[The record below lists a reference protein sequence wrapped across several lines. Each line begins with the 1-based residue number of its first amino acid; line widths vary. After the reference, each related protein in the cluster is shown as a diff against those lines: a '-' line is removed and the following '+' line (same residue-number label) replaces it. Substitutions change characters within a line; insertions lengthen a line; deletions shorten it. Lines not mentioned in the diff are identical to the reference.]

1 MDMFIFFL
9 NFNLRW
15 GRISYSIVDH
25 SEAFVT
31 TKNDENNYPNLKQK
45 LLWKQQGKS
54 EGFDSYDQPGNLTQI
69 RSKSLIFYAHVTLK
83 FDGWPQKQ

>member
-1 MDMFIFFL
+1 MVWTCLFFF

-31 TKNDENNYPNLKQK
+31 TKNDEDNYPNLKQK
-45 LLWKQQGKS
+45 L
-54 EGFDSYDQPGNLTQI
+54 
-69 RSKSLIFYAHVTLK
+69 
-83 FDGWPQKQ
+83 